1 MLDLAHDLVAWVESG
16 RRVAVAT
23 LVDVQGSAP
32 RTVGSSLAVADD
44 GAVLGSLSGGCV
56 DGAVH
61 DRCRELLDGTAGPGL
76 DAYDGDGGLAPGL
89 TCGGRVQVLVQLLGP
104 DAVEPLRR
112 AAAGLDARLELRHD
126 GRVVH
131 VEQRPAAP
139 RMLLAGATQ
148 EAAALCTLATAAGFR
163 VTVVDPRPV
172 FATKERFPDAAEVVC
187 AWPQDHAAEAG
198 LDERGVAVLLA
209 HDERVDA
216 PFLAAALALPLG
228 FVGAMGSRRTH
239 ARRVEALHELGVD
252 DSALA
257 RLHSPVG
264 LRLGATTPFDTAV
277 SIYAEVVAA
286 RNGASGRPLRDDA
299 DPVHRE
305 DAQP

>member
-1 MLDLAHDLVAWVESG
+1 MLELARDLVAWVESG

-23 LVDVQGSAP
+23 LMRVEGSAP
-32 RTVGSSLAVADD
+32 RTVGASLAVADD

-61 DRCRELLDGTAGPGL
+61 ERCTALLHGETSEAVES
-76 DAYDGDGGLAPGL
+76 YDGDGGLAPGL
-89 TCGGRVQVLVQLLGP
+89 TCGGRVEVLVQLLA
-104 DAVEPLRR
+104 DEAVEPLRR
-112 AAAGLDARLELRHD
+112 AAAGLDARLELHHD
-126 GRVVH
+126 GAVVL
-131 VEQRPAAP
+131 VEEQPAAP

-148 EAAALCTLATAAGFR
+148 EAVALAEVAAGAGYR

-172 FATKERFPDAAEVVC
+172 FATKERFPAAAEVVC
-187 AWPQDHAAEAG
+187 AWPQEHVRDAG

-216 PFLAAALALPLG
+216 PFLAAVLAQDLA

-239 ARRVEALHELGVD
+239 ARRVAALRELGVD
-252 DSALA
+252 DAALA

-277 SIYAEVVAA
+277 SVYAEVVAV
-286 RNGASGRPLRDDA
+286 RNRASARPLREDA
-299 DPVHRE
+299 GPVHGE
-305 DAQP
+305 DS

>member
-1 MLDLAHDLVAWVESG
+1 MLDLAQDLVAWVESG

-23 LVDVQGSAP
+23 LVRVEGSAP

-61 DRCRELLDGTAGPGL
+61 DRCRELLDGVGDAGL

-89 TCGGRVQVLVQLLGP
+89 TCGGRVQVLVQLLDP
-104 DAVEPLRR
+104 AATEPLRR
-112 AAAGLDARLELRHD
+112 AAAGLDARLELRHGD
-126 GRVVH
+126 EVVL
-131 VEQRPAAP
+131 VEHRPAAP
-139 RMLLAGATQ
+139 RMLVAGATQ
-148 EAAALCTLATAAGFR
+148 EAAALCTLAAGAGYR

-172 FATKERFPDAAEVVC
+172 FATKDRFPDAAEVVC
-187 AWPQDHAAEAG
+187 AWPQEHVAEAG
-198 LDERGVAVLLA
+198 LDARGVAVLLA
-209 HDERVDA
+209 HDERVDP
-216 PFLAAALALPLG
+216 PFLAAALAGPAG

-239 ARRVEALHELGVD
+239 ERRLAALRELGVD
-252 DSALA
+252 DAALA

-286 RNGASGRPLRDDA
+286 RSGASGRPLRDDPH
-299 DPVHRE
+299 PVHGE
-305 DAQP
+305 DA

>member
-1 MLDLAHDLVAWVESG
+1 MLDLARDLVAWLESG

-23 LVDVQGSAP
+23 LVAVEGSAP
-32 RTVGSSLAVADD
+32 RTVGASLAVADD

-61 DRCRELLDGTAGPGL
+61 DRCVEVLEGTAGDGL
-76 DAYDGDGGLAPGL
+76 EAYDGDGGLAPGL
-89 TCGGRVQVLVQLLGP
+89 TCGGRVRVLVQEL
-104 DAVEPLRR
+104 DAAAVEPLRR
-112 AAAGLDARLELRHD
+112 AAAGLDARLELRHA
-126 GRVVH
+126 GEVVH
-131 VEQRPAAP
+131 VEQVPAAP

-148 EAAALCTLATAAGFR
+148 EAAALCEVAAGAGYR

-172 FATKERFPDAAEVVC
+172 FATKERFPAAAEVVC
-187 AWPQDHAAEAG
+187 AWPEAYLAEAG
-198 LDERGVAVLLA
+198 LDERGVAVLLS

-216 PFLAAALALPLG
+216 PFLAAALDARLA

-239 ARRVEALHELGVD
+239 ARRVDALRERGVGD
-252 DSALA
+252 AALA

-264 LRLGATTPFDTAV
+264 LRIGATTPFDTAV

-286 RNGASGRPLRDDA
+286 RTGTSGRPLRDDVA
-299 DPVHRE
+299 PVHGA
-305 DAQP
+305 DA